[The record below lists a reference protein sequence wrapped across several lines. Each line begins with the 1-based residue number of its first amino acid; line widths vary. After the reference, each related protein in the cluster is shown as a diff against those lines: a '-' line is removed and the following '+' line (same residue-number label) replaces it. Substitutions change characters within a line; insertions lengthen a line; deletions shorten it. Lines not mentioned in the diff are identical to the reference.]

1 MSSFERT
8 VMSTDREI
16 RAFDYVNQPYERVRD
31 AVKREALAIFHRA
44 TSVATDR
51 REQMVASLSVDVAGV
66 ELRKSVRIRVGE
78 LIEDKAGHSELSR
91 IARLPIEWEAAD
103 DASLFPSLKAEIAI
117 YPLTF
122 TETEVELR
130 GTYEPPLGVL
140 GGAIDRVVGH
150 RLAEAS
156 VHRFIGE
163 VVEYL
168 RRELK

>member
-1 MSSFERT
+1 
-8 VMSTDREI
+8 MSTDREI

-31 AVKREALAIFHRA
+31 VVRREALSIFHRA
-44 TSVATDR
+44 TSAATDR
-51 REQMVASLSVDVAGV
+51 REQMVASLSVDIAGV
-66 ELRKSVRIRVGE
+66 ELRKNVVIRLGE
-78 LIEDKAGHSELSR
+78 FVEDKTGHSELSR
-91 IARLPIEWEAAD
+91 IARLPVQWEAVD
-103 DASLFPSLKAEIAI
+103 DASLFPSMKAELAI

-122 TETEVELR
+122 TETQVELR
-130 GTYEPPLGVL
+130 GVYEPPMGLL

-168 RRELK
+168 RRELVEPR